1 MKMTVTH
8 PEYGEIRLDWGFWT
22 GKYTLY
28 FNGNELPKTGKR
40 SFAYTDPESGEPVAI
55 VVSGTIFK
63 GQALTIGTKHILMSP
78 AAKWYDIVFAIIPAL
93 ILFYFVGGAIGGGLG
108 GAFGFLGLF
117 LIKNAEKMSKK
128 VLYCLAFSGISA
140 AVGLVVS
147 LLVGMLYIALGLA

>member
-40 SFAYTDPESGEPVAI
+40 SFAYTDPESGESVAI
-55 VVSGTIFK
+55 IVGGNIFK
-63 GQALTIGTKHILMSP
+63 GQAISIGTEYIIMSP

-93 ILFYFVGGAIGGGLG
+93 ILFFFVGGAIGGGLG

-117 LIKNAEKMSKK
+117 LITNATGIGKK
-128 VLYCLAFSGISA
+128 ALYCLAFSAISA
-140 AVGLVVS
+140 VVGLLVS
-147 LLVGMLYIALGLA
+147 ILVGMLYVALGLV